1 MPAMTGTGP
10 LFGVECV
17 IFTLT
22 DERNKTMA
30 FNNTVTLIGNL
41 GSEARILEKDGRR
54 FAAFSIATVDS
65 FQDSSG
71 DWQSKPTVWHDLVS
85 FSPQVIQQV
94 KSLKKGTRIQVT
106 GSLSYR
112 AFPSATDSGGSIQKK
127 EATVIARKL
136 ELKTLVKKMA

>member
-1 MPAMTGTGP
+1 
-10 LFGVECV
+10 
-17 IFTLT
+17 
-22 DERNKTMA
+22 MA

-94 KSLKKGTRIQVT
+94 KSLKKGTRVQVT

-112 AFPSATDSGGSIQKK
+112 AFPSATDSGVSIQKK
-127 EATVIARKL
+127 EATVIAGKL